1 MKLAV
6 VVQRYGANISGGAE
20 LHAQYITEQLSHHA
34 DVTVLT
40 TCATDYISWR
50 NELPATK
57 EQVGRVLVRRFPVHH
72 ERNPESFARHSTRV
86 FDRTHSINDE
96 LAWLDSEGPASHALI
111 RYIRTNAEDFDF
123 FIFFS
128 YRYYHAFHGILAAA
142 HRAVLVPTA
151 ERDAALGLN
160 IFGQIFRNA
169 RAIMYNSFEEQ
180 ILINAVSDNAHVPGV
195 IVGVGS
201 KVPHH
206 TAPERFRRK
215 FKIDHPFIIYVGRVD
230 ANKGCRQL
238 FEYFIRYATNV
249 SGKLSLVLIGNSVLP
264 IPAHQRIHHLGFTS
278 DRDKFDGMA
287 AAELLVIPSQYE
299 SLSMATLEAWG
310 LGRPVLA
317 NGHCDVLKGQCL
329 RSNAGL
335 YYDNYEEFAEALY
348 ALETSSPLRKGL
360 GHNGRRFFSRHYTWP
375 VINRKYFTMLEQL
388 KKHDV
393 ANNGTH
399 KLEKLP
405 GWWTR
410 RRRRLP
416 PANDIIKALPTGPA
430 PNARRS
436 PRNSRRR

>member
-1 MKLAV
+1 
-6 VVQRYGANISGGAE
+6 
-20 LHAQYITEQLSHHA
+20 
-34 DVTVLT
+34 
-40 TCATDYISWR
+40 
-50 NELPATK
+50 
-57 EQVGRVLVRRFPVHH
+57 
-72 ERNPESFARHSTRV
+72 
-86 FDRTHSINDE
+86 
-96 LAWLDSEGPASHALI
+96 
-111 RYIRTNAEDFDF
+111 
-123 FIFFS
+123 
-128 YRYYHAFHGILAAA
+128 
-142 HRAVLVPTA
+142 
-151 ERDAALGLN
+151 
-160 IFGQIFRNA
+160 
-169 RAIMYNSFEEQ
+169 MYNSFEEQ

-195 IVGVGS
+195 VVGVGS
-201 KVPHH
+201 KVPQH

-230 ANKGCRQL
+230 ANKGCKQL
-238 FEYFIRYATNV
+238 FEYFIRYAMNV

-264 IPAHQRIHHLGFTS
+264 IPAHERIHHLGFTS
-278 DRDKFDGMA
+278 DKDKFDGMA

-335 YYDNYEEFAEALY
+335 YYDNYEEFAEALH

-360 GHNGRRFFSRHYTWP
+360 GHNGRRFFSRHYAWP
-375 VINRKYFTMLEQL
+375 VINRKYLTMLERL

-393 ANNGTH
+393 ATNGTH
-399 KLEKLP
+399 KLEKVP

-410 RRRRLP
+410 RQRRLP

-430 PNARRS
+430 PNARRP